1 MASYVNSTSGP
12 PPNVVP
18 EITRK
23 SASFHPSVWGDKFL
37 TYSNSDA
44 VKTVADHK
52 GEEHLQLLKQE
63 ARKMLTAED
72 RNRPELISLV
82 DDIQRLGLSY
92 HFEAEFNKLLQH
104 INDRFYEYYG
114 SKNDDNLHDIA
125 LCFRLLRQQ
134 GYNVTSDVFYKFKD
148 SNGKFKEN
156 LVKDVRGM
164 LSLFE
169 ATHLRM
175 HGENI
180 LEDALEFTTT
190 HLNLYLNSKIDDPL
204 VDLVGRSLKYPLR
217 KSLNRLVARHYI
229 SIYHKFDW
237 HNQLLLDLAKC
248 DFNLVQKL
256 HQVELGQITRWW
268 KDLDFANKL
277 PFARDRVVE
286 CYFWITGVYFEPE
299 YAKARTFL
307 TKVITLT
314 SVIDDIYDAYGII
327 EELEQFTDAIEK
339 WDIRAI
345 NQLPEYMRHCYQ
357 PLLGV
362 FAEAEEETVKE
373 GRPAYGFGYAKE
385 AFKRLTG
392 AYFHEAKWCQVQ
404 YFPTLE
410 EYMSITLVTAGYKML
425 SITSFLLMGNVAT
438 KEAFD
443 WISKE
448 PLIERAASV
457 INRLHDDIVGHEFEM
472 QRPNIPTAVDI
483 FMKQYGVSKEITY
496 DALQKR
502 VINAWKDI
510 NQEALHPTAVP
521 MPLLTRVINFACVI
535 NLLYDGDDGYT
546 HSSSRTKDMITSIL
560 LDPISV

>member
-1 MASYVNSTSGP
+1 MALYVQSTSGP

-37 TYSNSDA
+37 AYDNSNEAKSVDDQ
-44 VKTVADHK
+44 KE
-52 GEEHLQLLKQE
+52 EEHLKLLKQE
-63 ARKMLTAED
+63 AKKMLTAGD
-72 RNRPELISLV
+72 KTRKELISLV

-92 HFEAEFNKLLQH
+92 HFEAEFDKLLQK
-104 INDRFYEYYG
+104 INDSFHEYYG
-114 SKNDDNLHDIA
+114 SKNDDDLHDIS

-134 GYNVTSDVFYKFKD
+134 GYNVSSAVFYKFKD
-148 SNGKFKEN
+148 SNGKFKQN

-169 ATHLRM
+169 ATHLRV

-190 HLNLYLNSKIDDPL
+190 HLHLYLNSDIDNPL
-204 VDLVGRSLKYPLR
+204 IDLVGRSLKYPLR

-229 SIYHKFDW
+229 TIYHKLDW
-237 HNQLLLDLAKC
+237 HNQLLLDFAKC

-286 CYFWITGVYFEPE
+286 CYFWITGVYFEPY
-299 YAKARTFL
+299 YAKARAFV

-314 SVIDDIYDAYGII
+314 SVVDDIYDAYGIV
-327 EELEQFTDAIEK
+327 EELEQFTDAIGK
-339 WDIRAI
+339 WDIRTI
-345 NQLPEYMRHCYQ
+345 DQLPEYMRHCYQ
-357 PLLGV
+357 PLLDV
-362 FAEAEEETVKE
+362 FAQAEEESVKE
-373 GRPAYGFGYAKE
+373 GRPIHGFGYAKE
-385 AFKRLTG
+385 AFKRLTR

-425 SITSFLLMGNVAT
+425 SVTSFVLMGNVAT
-438 KEAFD
+438 REAFD

-472 QRPNIPTAVDI
+472 QRPNIPTSVDI
-483 FMKQYGVSKEITY
+483 FMKQYGVSKETTY

-510 NQEALHPTAVP
+510 NQECLHPAAVP

-546 HSSSRTKDMITSIL
+546 HSSARTKDMITSTL
-560 LDPISV
+560 LDPVPV